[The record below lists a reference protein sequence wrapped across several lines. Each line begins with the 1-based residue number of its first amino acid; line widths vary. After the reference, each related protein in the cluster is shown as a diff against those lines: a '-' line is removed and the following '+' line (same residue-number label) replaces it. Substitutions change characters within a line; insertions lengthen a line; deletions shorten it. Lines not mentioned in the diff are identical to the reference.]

1 MDIVIDNK
9 PIAYGDYGNGFNAS
23 ASVGNVG
30 ASREVSG
37 ENAGKVE
44 QGGGTRKSGECQTCK
59 NRKYKDGSD
68 EMVSFKSPA
77 HISPQAAA
85 SRVRAHEMEH
95 VANAYSK
102 AATGNGKVINA
113 SVSIKTGVCPEC
125 GRVYIS
131 GGETNTTIKYSNE
144 EQPYQKNLKAMQ
156 QEAATGNNVDFQ
168 V

>member
-9 PIAYGDYGNGFNAS
+9 PIAYGDYGTSINTPGRVNGAES
-23 ASVGNVG
+23 TTGVEAEGTAKVK
-30 ASREVSG
+30 ESG
-37 ENAGKVE
+37 RAG
-44 QGGGTRKSGECQTCK
+44 RSGECQTCK
-59 NRKYKDGSD
+59 NRKYKDGSN
-68 EMVSFKSPA
+68 EMVSFKSPT

-85 SRVRAHEMEH
+85 SSVRAHELEH

-102 AATGNGKVINA
+102 AATNNGKVIRA
-113 SVSIKTGVCPEC
+113 SVTIKTGVCPEC

-156 QEAATGNNVDFQ
+156 QEAATGNNIDFQ